1 MDRLAP
7 LSADQLRSL
16 LLIQS
21 DLMTAL
27 NGSTSFPESLRHCFD
42 AALHAGGMDCG
53 GVYLLE
59 PDGGVR
65 LVFHQG
71 VSESYVAAV
80 AHYGPDTHQATM
92 VEEVNKL
99 TEGSDGTLDVAAA
112 EQTVAN
118 LMKGGEA
125 PVITKRP
132 EGAWTSAVTDKMKG
146 M

>member
-1 MDRLAP
+1 MKP
-7 LSADQLRSL
+7 EE
-16 LLIQS
+16 IVVFNYS
-21 DLMTAL
+21 DYGVNNLEDGLYVLEDKLKDPAFVETMAKFVKASMMGWDDVRANPGDAVKIVL
-27 NGSTSFPESLRHCFD
+27 DNDASGSQTE
-42 AALHAGGMDCG
+42 
-53 GVYLLE
+53 
-59 PDGGVR
+59 
-65 LVFHQG
+65 
-71 VSESYVAAV
+71 
-80 AHYGPDTHQATM
+80 THQATM